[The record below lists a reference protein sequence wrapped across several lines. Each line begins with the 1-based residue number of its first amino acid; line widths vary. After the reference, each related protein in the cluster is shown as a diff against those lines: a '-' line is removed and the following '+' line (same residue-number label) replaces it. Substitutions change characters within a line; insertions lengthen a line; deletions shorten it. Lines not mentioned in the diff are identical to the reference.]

1 MSSQGSSAPPL
12 ASRPR
17 REETVAAGR
26 RGEWTCA
33 PIWAALGPKPW
44 SAPQTLSNNVTF
56 ERRPAAS
63 HHRLT
68 CMPSVRVH
76 AREMFYGTNNH
87 IGDVRFPLALPTLI
101 TVTLSEHAVSCVC
114 VGDFR
119 LCQTVRLAIPQ
130 VHCVFRPFSL
140 GRDSTSSTRT
150 QRRTLQRSSARK
162 ARRAVTASALA
173 LFGRALDCGLRG
185 LQ

>member
-1 MSSQGSSAPPL
+1 MDLRADLGGSGAQTMECSTDTFKQRHFRAAPCRLSPQ
-12 ASRPR
+12 
-17 REETVAAGR
+17 VN
-26 RGEWTCA
+26 
-33 PIWAALGPKPW
+33 LG
-44 SAPQTLSNNVTF
+44 
-56 ERRPAAS
+56 
-63 HHRLT
+63 
-68 CMPSVRVH
+68 MPSVRVH

-173 LFGRALDCGLRG
+173 LFGRALDRGLRG

>member
-1 MSSQGSSAPPL
+1 MYIGARNTSRDLARVCVSVCAVYPRGERAAPPL

-56 ERRPAAS
+56 ERRPLPP
-63 HHRLT
+63 HH
-68 CMPSVRVH
+68 MPSVMRVH
-76 AREMFYGTNNH
+76 MRAMFYGTNNH

-101 TVTLSEHAVSCVC
+101 TVTLSEHDCVVC
-114 VGDFR
+114 VWEISD
-119 LCQTVRLAIPQ
+119 
-130 VHCVFRPFSL
+130 
-140 GRDSTSSTRT
+140 
-150 QRRTLQRSSARK
+150 
-162 ARRAVTASALA
+162 
-173 LFGRALDCGLRG
+173 
-185 LQ
+185 